1 MNFPSRAYGMILTDL
16 QGILSGEHFKMML
29 IASNLCEVLERSTGK
44 ALNEDE
50 VFPFILKRAQR
61 VLASEDWEA
70 LKAKLRILVHNREDL
85 VYSELFGREFSGPK
99 PKTQFC
105 WDAKDSLR
113 SLVDLL
119 GCFRSC

>member
-61 VLASEDWEA
+61 ELASEDWEA
-70 LKAKLRILVHNREDL
+70 LKAKLRIMVYNREDL
-85 VYSELFGREFSGPK
+85 VYSELFGRVFR
-99 PKTQFC
+99 PKTQNPI
-105 WDAKDSLR
+105 
-113 SLVDLL
+113 LL
-119 GCFRSC
+119 G

>member
-1 MNFPSRAYGMILTDL
+1 
-16 QGILSGEHFKMML
+16 ML

-61 VLASEDWEA
+61 VLAPEDWEA

-113 SLVDLL
+113 SLVNLL